1 MTLLGDM
8 ALLSAGGLYQRLG
21 ESFGFLCLIFVML
34 FGALSR
40 QRAGAPLRLGL
51 LVGGS
56 LVLHAVVVVGGL
68 LAPSGVKALYAV
80 LLHRGDNAL
89 PEALAFAA
97 SWQLL
102 LLLAV
107 TSLGL
112 GIYCGRQRRKRAPK
126 LELCGAIFATTVL
139 PVSVLGRMEGCR
151 RCVAARLLRNRLPRN
166 CELSPCH
173 ARTDLAIVSS
183 TSAVRPI
190 LRKRGLFLRGNSSVG
205 RAPALQA
212 GCRGFESHFLHRA
225 DG

>member
-1 MTLLGDM
+1 
-8 ALLSAGGLYQRLG
+8 
-21 ESFGFLCLIFVML
+21 ML

-126 LELCGAIFATTVL
+126 LELCGAICATTVL
-139 PVSVLGRMEGCR
+139 PVSVLGRMEGNTGAVVIVGGLCV
-151 RCVAARLLRNRLPRN
+151 VAALLGLRLSSLR
-166 CELSPCH
+166 
-173 ARTDLAIVSS
+173 
-183 TSAVRPI
+183 
-190 LRKRGLFLRGNSSVG
+190 RGK
-205 RAPALQA
+205 APEEAA
-212 GCRGFESHFLHRA
+212 A
-225 DG
+225 A